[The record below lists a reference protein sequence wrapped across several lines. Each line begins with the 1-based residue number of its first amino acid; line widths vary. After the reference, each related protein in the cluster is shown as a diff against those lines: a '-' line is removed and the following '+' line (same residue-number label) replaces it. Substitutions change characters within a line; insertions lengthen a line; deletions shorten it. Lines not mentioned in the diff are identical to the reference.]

1 MGMVTESLAPAKFL
15 ACICHVLMVISVFWT
30 YKQNLKTGLPEGYSS
45 DDELLARVS
54 VYFCLIIS
62 LAMQIFEILLLF
74 LGYSLFFDAGN
85 LVQVIFH
92 VLGSVITSWFIL
104 EDWEYKG
111 IWGIWFFTVLIP
123 FFIDLAMLVKAK
135 NFYQT

>member
-1 MGMVTESLAPAKFL
+1 MVTESLAPAKFL

>member
-1 MGMVTESLAPAKFL
+1 MVTESVAPAKFV

-30 YKQNLKTGLPEGYSS
+30 YEQNLKSGLPEGYSS

-54 VYFCLIIS
+54 VYICLIIT
-62 LAMQIFEILLLF
+62 LVMQVFEIFLLF

-85 LVQVIFH
+85 LVQIVFH
-92 VLGSVITSWFIL
+92 LLGAVLTSWYIL

-111 IWGIWFFTVLIP
+111 IWGIWFFTVLFP
-123 FFIDLAMLVKAK
+123 FFIDVTMLIKAK
-135 NFYQT
+135 NFYQS

>member
-1 MGMVTESLAPAKFL
+1 MVTESLAPAKFL
-15 ACICHVLMVISVFWT
+15 AGICHILMVISVFWT
-30 YKQNLKTGLPEGYSS
+30 YEQNLKTGLPEGYSS

-54 VYFCLIIS
+54 VYICLIIS
-62 LAMQIFEILLLF
+62 LVMQIFEILLLF

-85 LVQVIFH
+85 LVQIVFH
-92 VLGSVITSWFIL
+92 VLGSIITSWFIL

-111 IWGIWFFTVLIP
+111 IWGIWFFTILIP